1 MRRRSRSVVNVAA
14 MPGPFEI
21 PLCTLCR
28 EPFEAGLESVERLA
42 DGNSEVVPVGTCGDQ
57 EAEQ

>member
-1 MRRRSRSVVNVAA
+1 VNVAA

-42 DGNSEVVPVGTCGDQ
+42 DGDAEVVPVDRCGGR
-57 EAEQ
+57 EAER